1 MKKGSKIAFCLVFL
15 LVIVSTMARISRASD
30 LSEPTITHVLSEK
43 LSDYEPDTLIP
54 IVVFYDASKVMP
66 DIDFEEFRKHYGSN
80 SEALQAYYTKGF
92 SLIEPIVS
100 PYMTLYK
107 SDVVKT
113 HGGPFFTGTA
123 TAEGCKMLM
132 QLPEIVLVDEQG
144 ETEPAIVYLSIHGDV
159 DLNGTINADDAR
171 LALRSAAK
179 LEKLDPY
186 AFLAADLNGDG
197 RVTAD
202 EARKILRVAAE
213 LDSFD

>member
-1 MKKGSKIAFCLVFL
+1 MKKSSKITACLVFL

-30 LSEPTITHVLSEK
+30 LSGPTITHMLSEK
-43 LSDYEPDTLIP
+43 LSDYDPDTLIP
-54 IVVFYDASKVMP
+54 IVLIYDASKVMP
-66 DIDFEEFRKHYGSN
+66 DIDFEEFRTHFDSN
-80 SEALQAYYTKGF
+80 SEAICAYYTKAYI
-92 SLIEPIVS
+92 LIEPIVS
-100 PYMTLYK
+100 QYMTLEK
-107 SDVVKT
+107 RNFEG
-113 HGGPFFTGTA
+113 HGSPFLSGTA

-159 DLNGTINADDAR
+159 DLNGTTDADDAR
-171 LALRSAAK
+171 LALRAAAK
-179 LEKLDPY
+179 LEKLEPY